1 MWIQHP
7 DLGAFSI
14 VLADDFNTGQPDP
27 TRLMI
32 RARRREHLQLLQERC
47 GGLAEVEIIETA
59 GTDYRWRLIAEK
71 AAFGNAVAEIVGE
84 IDYRNMKARAQT
96 RETDVGGGFVA
107 ALHRIWSVLK
117 AIQ

>member
-14 VLADDFNTGQPDP
+14 VLADDLNTGQPDP

-47 GGLAEVEIIETA
+47 VELAEVEIIETV
-59 GTDYRWRLIAEK
+59 GTDYRWRLIVEK
-71 AAFGNAVAEIVGE
+71 AAFGNTIAEIVGE
-84 IDYRNMKARAQT
+84 IGYRNMKARAQT
-96 RETDVGGGFVA
+96 RETDVGGAFVT
-107 ALHRIWSVLK
+107 ALHRVWSVLK
-117 AIQ
+117 GIQ